1 MRHISGAA
9 KRLTARRVALARN
22 WPDAVDSLAIPVGR
36 SRPVT
41 DIQSVRKRSS
51 KSNEAKLKRDFWR
64 RCGWLPGNPFVLL
77 CWAAARSAGT
87 GSADGGWPDTEADA
101 AKRILFLMMM
111 KGEGSCNG
119 GNSSYS

>member
-1 MRHISGAA
+1 MSAFVSTRRAA
-9 KRLTARRVALARN
+9 MGPVA
-22 WPDAVDSLAIPVGR
+22 
-36 SRPVT
+36 

-51 KSNEAKLKRDFWR
+51 KSNEAKSKRDFWR
-64 RCGWLPGNPFVLL
+64 RFGWLPGNPFVLL
-77 CWAAARSAGT
+77 CWAGARSAGT
-87 GSADGGWPDTEADA
+87 GSADGGGPDTDTDTDADA

>member
-1 MRHISGAA
+1 
-9 KRLTARRVALARN
+9 VLA
-22 WPDAVDSLAIPVGR
+22 VGR
-36 SRPVT
+36 SMTCSASPGRRRPNLLADSALRSVIAVGVRFRPVC

-87 GSADGGWPDTEADA
+87 GSADGGWPDTDA
-101 AKRILFLMMM
+101 AKHILFLMML
-111 KGEGSCNG
+111 KGEGSCND